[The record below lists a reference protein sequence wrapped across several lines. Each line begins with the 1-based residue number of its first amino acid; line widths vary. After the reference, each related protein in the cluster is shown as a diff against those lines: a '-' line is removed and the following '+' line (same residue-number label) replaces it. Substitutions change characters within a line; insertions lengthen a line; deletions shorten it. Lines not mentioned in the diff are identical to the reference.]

1 MLNVLFPKV
10 CGGCSNKLLK
20 GENTLCASCIHS
32 LPLLAHHK
40 TASTGM
46 TAVFYGRVP
55 LEQATALL
63 RFTKKG
69 ITQELLH
76 NLKYRGNENI
86 GVFFGKWLG
95 AELAQIQSYTTI
107 DCIIPVPIHKLK
119 KRKRGYNQVTGF
131 GLEISKALQKPMFE
145 DVLLKKYETASQVF
159 KQRFTRFNN
168 EEVFTVKNEE
178 KITGKHI
185 LIVDDIITTGA
196 TLENCANKL
205 LTAGASKISLATI
218 AMA

>member
-10 CGGCSNKLLK
+10 CGGCNSKLLK
-20 GENTLCASCIHS
+20 GENTLCATCVHA
-32 LPLLAHHK
+32 LPILGHHHINNTTMK
-40 TASTGM
+40 S
-46 TAVFYGRVP
+46 VFYGRVP
-55 LEQATALL
+55 IEQATALL
-63 RFTKKG
+63 KFNKKG

-76 NLKYRGNENI
+76 NLKYRGRENI

-95 AELAQIQSYTTI
+95 AELAEIESYKVI

-131 GLEISKALQKPMFE
+131 GLEIAKALQKPMVE
-145 DVLLKKYETASQVF
+145 DVLLKTNKTKSQVF
-159 KQRFTRFNN
+159 KQRFTRFGNK
-168 EEVFTVKNEE
+168 EVFTIQNKE
-178 KITGKHI
+178 KIMGKHI

-196 TLENCANKL
+196 TLENCANQL
-205 LTAGASKISLATI
+205 LLAGASKISLTTI